1 MYPSISAPYLPSF
14 FPLDDPYFVVFIF
27 SVNVYILFVV
37 NIVFCSSFLVRMFTV
52 KNAREPDSHS
62 GSMFAGLDKSCKML
76 GFELFRCERDYIY
89 RILRRFL

>member
-1 MYPSISAPYLPSF
+1 
-14 FPLDDPYFVVFIF
+14 
-27 SVNVYILFVV
+27 
-37 NIVFCSSFLVRMFTV
+37 MFTV